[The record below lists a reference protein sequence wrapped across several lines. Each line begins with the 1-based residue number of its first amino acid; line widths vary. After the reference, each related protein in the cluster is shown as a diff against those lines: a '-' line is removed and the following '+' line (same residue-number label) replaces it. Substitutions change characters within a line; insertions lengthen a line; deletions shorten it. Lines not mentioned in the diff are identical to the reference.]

1 MKIILLT
8 GNSTRHIAFANRVK
22 MSKKIN
28 LLKVFYELGN
38 PLEAKV
44 KNQIE
49 NQLLLNHLSQ
59 RKQTEYDFF
68 NWFIEFSIKRKLE
81 ESYIE
86 RGFISSHKFL
96 NEVLDL
102 NPELIIVYGTSIIKG
117 EIIEIFR
124 NKILNLHLGLSPY
137 YRGAGTNYF
146 PFVNNEPEF
155 CGATFMYL
163 DEGVDT
169 GHIIHQ
175 IRPLIYPKDSFHQL
189 SNRFLKECFNTYVKL
204 IENFRTLNYLK
215 DEVNH
220 KNSNS
225 NRIYKTK
232 DFTENSLKKLHQNFK
247 SNMIE
252 NYLINKKQRDDKV
265 PIIQSNKIHLQ
276 K

>member
-1 MKIILLT
+1 MKVILLT

-38 PLEAKV
+38 PLEDNV
-44 KNQIE
+44 KNQTE
-49 NQLLLNHLSQ
+49 NKLLLNHLSQ
-59 RKQTEYDFF
+59 RKQTEDDFF
-68 NWFIEFSIKRKLE
+68 NWFIEFSIKTKSE

-86 RGFISSHKFL
+86 RGFISSQKFL
-96 NEVLDL
+96 NQVLNL

-117 EIIEIFR
+117 EIIKIFR

-169 GHIIHQ
+169 GQIIHQ
-175 IRPLIYPKDSFHQL
+175 IRPLIYPTDSFHQL

-204 IENFRTLNYLK
+204 IENFRTLNDLK

-220 KNSNS
+220 KNLNP
-225 NRIYKTK
+225 NKIYKAK
-232 DFTENSLKKLHQNFK
+232 DFTEKSLKKLHQNFK

-252 NYLINKKQRDDKV
+252 NYLINKKQRDEKV
-265 PIIQSNKIHLQ
+265 PIIQSNNIY
-276 K
+276 